1 MKEGII
7 MQRPKNM
14 KNLTHSASKLNIL
27 YLGKEI
33 VYTGEI
39 HTLRPYRGE
48 IINIAYYSDLDS
60 VPYAEIKLKI
70 WNNRTV
76 TKILPLSDV
85 VLVSSDKV
93 KKAKNKKSKLAA

>member
-48 IINIAYYSDLDS
+48 IINIAYYSNLNP

-70 WNNRTV
+70 WNNKTV
-76 TKILPLSDV
+76 YKILPLSEV
-85 VLVSSDKV
+85 VLIASRKSKS
-93 KKAKNKKSKLAA
+93 KKSIAA

>member
-1 MKEGII
+1 MKEGIP

-48 IINIAYYSDLDS
+48 IINIAYYSDLDP
-60 VPYAEIKLKI
+60 VPYAEIKLKL

-76 TKILPLSDV
+76 TKILPLSDI
-85 VLVSSDKV
+85 VLASSL
-93 KKAKNKKSKLAA
+93 KKTKTKKSKLAA

>member
-1 MKEGII
+1 
-7 MQRPKNM
+7 MQKPKNM

-33 VYTGEI
+33 VYTGLD

-48 IINIAYYSDLDS
+48 IINIAYYSNLNP

-70 WNNRTV
+70 WNNKTV
-76 TKILPLSDV
+76 YKILPLSEV
-85 VLVSSDKV
+85 VLIASRKSKS
-93 KKAKNKKSKLAA
+93 KKSIAA

>member
-1 MKEGII
+1 
-7 MQRPKNM
+7 MQRPKNI

-33 VYTGEI
+33 VYIGEG
-39 HTLRPYRGE
+39 HSLKPYRGE
-48 IINIAYYSDLDS
+48 IINIAYYSDLDP

-76 TKILPLSDV
+76 TKILPLAEV

-93 KKAKNKKSKLAA
+93 KKAKAKNKKSKLAA

>member
-1 MKEGII
+1 

-33 VYTGEI
+33 VYTGSAQS
-39 HTLRPYRGE
+39 LKPYRGE
-48 IINIAYYSDLDS
+48 IINIAYYSDLEP

-70 WNNRTV
+70 WKNRTV
-76 TKILPLSDV
+76 TKIMKLSEV
-85 VLVSSDKV
+85 VLVSSL
-93 KKAKNKKSKLAA
+93 KKSKDKKSKIAA

>member
-1 MKEGII
+1 
-7 MQRPKNM
+7 MQKPKNI

-33 VYTGEI
+33 VYTGEG
-39 HTLRPYRGE
+39 HSLKPYRGE
-48 IINIAYYSDLDS
+48 IINIAYYTDLEP

-70 WNNRTV
+70 WNSRTV
-76 TKILPLSDV
+76 TKIMKLSDV